1 MNKITSL
8 LLILLFIVAACGTKT
23 TTDQMNLTAESDS
36 KPETIE
42 NSYQDEKEKNKSMPL
57 PGEADSSIPLE
68 DLEDK
73 NTISATEIIPLDISP
88 VPIVDLISVSQNED
102 GMTTVEAV
110 RELGPSVVQI
120 STDTV
125 SISLYNRIVP
135 QTGVGSGIIIDK
147 LGNILTN
154 NHVVE
159 GADLVTVTLNDG
171 RSYPATLVGSDNI
184 TDLAVIKISAAKLTP
199 AKFGRSSELQV
210 GEDVIAVGHALG
222 LKGGPTVSKGVVSA
236 LERTIQIDPQ
246 KAMVDLIQ
254 TDASINPG
262 NSGGPLANSRGE
274 VIGINT
280 AIIDDSNGIGFAINI
295 DDAHVVVDQILAS
308 GNVLRGFLGIT
319 PFNVTDSIREQINL
333 PVADGVV
340 IAGVV
345 SGFPAEKSGL
355 QSEDVIVM
363 LNEDSIENAGDLSKF
378 LLNNPPGSEVEVR
391 FYRNGELRKVDIVLA
406 DKPE

>member
-1 MNKITSL
+1 MTKTTSL
-8 LLILLFIVAACGTKT
+8 LLIALLLFTACGTKT
-23 TTDQMNLTAESDS
+23 DTDRIKMTANSNPS
-36 KPETIE
+36 PETLE
-42 NSYQDEKEKNKSMPL
+42 KSVQKEKTGNKS
-57 PGEADSSIPLE
+57 PGLLSTASELI
-68 DLEDK
+68 
-73 NTISATEIIPLDISP
+73 TTEIEDTDPLQVIIPSEASSEA
-88 VPIVDLISVSQNED
+88 IVDLISVSRD
-102 GMTTVEAV
+102 GDTMTTVEAV
-110 RELGPSVVQI
+110 RQLGPSVVQI

-125 SISLYNRIVP
+125 AISLYNRIVP

-147 LGNILTN
+147 VGNILTN

-184 TDLAVIKISAAKLTP
+184 TDLAVIKISAAKLNP
-199 AKFGRSSELQV
+199 AKFGRSADLQV

-236 LERTIQIDPQ
+236 LERTIQTDAQ

-262 NSGGPLANSRGE
+262 NSGGPLANSKGE

-295 DDAHVVVDQILAS
+295 DDAHVVVDQILTS
-308 GNVLRGFLGIT
+308 GDVLRGFLGIT

-333 PVADGVV
+333 PVADGV
-340 IAGVV
+340 IISGVV

-355 QSEDVIVM
+355 QPEDVIVM
-363 LNEDSIENAGDLSKF
+363 LNKVSIENAGDLSKF
-378 LLNNPPGSEVEVR
+378 LLNNPPGSKVEVR

-406 DKPE
+406 DKPD

>member
-1 MNKITSL
+1 VKINKAASL
-8 LLILLFIVAACGTKT
+8 LLMTLLLFTACSTKSDNDQLEFVGNLNPSPEALEKSSKEAKTEEKSSILSDTTKT
-23 TTDQMNLTAESDS
+23 LTT
-36 KPETIE
+36 
-42 NSYQDEKEKNKSMPL
+42 KEV
-57 PGEADSSIPLE
+57 E
-68 DLEDK
+68 DVSQPPVI
-73 NTISATEIIPLDISP
+73 NPTEIPS
-88 VPIVDLISVSQNED
+88 VPIADLISVSRDE
-102 GMTTVEAV
+102 GIMTTVEAV
-110 RELGPSVVQI
+110 RALGPSVVQI
-120 STDTV
+120 SADTAV
-125 SISLYNRIVP
+125 ISLYNQIVP

-184 TDLAVIKISAAKLTP
+184 TDLAVIKISAAKLIP
-199 AKFGRSSELQV
+199 AKFGRSADLQV

-236 LERTIQIDPQ
+236 LERTIQTDAQ
-246 KAMVDLIQ
+246 RAMVDLIQ

-262 NSGGPLANSRGE
+262 NSGGPLANSKGE

-308 GNVLRGFLGIT
+308 GTVLRGFLGIT

-333 PVADGVV
+333 PVADGVI
-340 IAGVV
+340 IASVV
-345 SGFPAEKSGL
+345 TGFPAEKSGL
-355 QSEDVIVM
+355 QREDVIVM
-363 LNEDSIENAGDLSKF
+363 LNEVSIENAGDLSKF
-378 LLNNPPGSEVEVR
+378 LLDNPPGSEVQVR
-391 FYRNGELRKVDIVLA
+391 FYRNGELQTMVIVLA
-406 DKPE
+406 DKPD

>member
-1 MNKITSL
+1 MTKTTSL
-8 LLILLFIVAACGTKT
+8 LLIALLLFTACGTKT
-23 TTDQMNLTAESDS
+23 DTDRIKMTANSNPS
-36 KPETIE
+36 PETLE
-42 NSYQDEKEKNKSMPL
+42 KSVQKEKTGNKS
-57 PGEADSSIPLE
+57 PGLLSTASELI
-68 DLEDK
+68 
-73 NTISATEIIPLDISP
+73 TTEIEGTDPLQAIIPSEASSEA
-88 VPIVDLISVSQNED
+88 IVDLISVSRD
-102 GMTTVEAV
+102 GDTMTTVEAV
-110 RELGPSVVQI
+110 RQLGPSVVQI

-125 SISLYNRIVP
+125 AISLYNRIVP

-147 LGNILTN
+147 VGNILTN

-184 TDLAVIKISAAKLTP
+184 TDLAVIKISAAKLNP
-199 AKFGRSSELQV
+199 AKFGRSADLQV

-236 LERTIQIDPQ
+236 LERTIQTDAQ

-262 NSGGPLANSRGE
+262 NSGGPLANSKGE

-295 DDAHVVVDQILAS
+295 DDAHVVVDQILTS
-308 GNVLRGFLGIT
+308 GDVLRGFLGIT

-333 PVADGVV
+333 PVADGVI

-355 QSEDVIVM
+355 QPEDVIVM
-363 LNEDSIENAGDLSKF
+363 LNKVSIENAGDLSKF
-378 LLNNPPGSEVEVR
+378 LLNNPPGSKVEVR

-406 DKPE
+406 DKPD

>member
-1 MNKITSL
+1 MNRTTSL
-8 LLILLFIVAACGTKT
+8 LLIVLLIVAACGTKSS
-23 TTDQMNLTAESDS
+23 TDQLKMTANSNPSPDSLEESS
-36 KPETIE
+36 QKG
-42 NSYQDEKEKNKSMPL
+42 KEENKSLTL
-57 PGEADSSIPLE
+57 PNALI
-68 DLEDK
+68 
-73 NTISATEIIPLDISP
+73 TTEIDDTAPESVIIPAETPSVP
-88 VPIVDLISVSQNED
+88 VADLISVSQVED
-102 GMTTVEAV
+102 SMTTVEAV

-120 STDTV
+120 TTDTGV
-125 SISLYNRIVP
+125 ISLYNRIVP

-147 LGNILTN
+147 AGNILTN

-159 GADLVTVTLNDG
+159 SADLVTVTLNDG

-184 TDLAVIKISAAKLTP
+184 TDLAVIKISAAKLIP
-199 AKFGRSSELQV
+199 AKFGRSADLEV

-236 LERTIQIDPQ
+236 LERTIQTDAQ

-262 NSGGPLANSRGE
+262 NSGGPLANSKGE

-333 PVADGVV
+333 PVADGVI

-355 QSEDVIVM
+355 QPEDVIVM
-363 LNEDSIENAGDLSKF
+363 LNKVSIENAGDLSKF
-378 LLNNPPGSEVEVR
+378 LLDNPPGSKVEVR
-391 FYRNGELRKVDIVLA
+391 FYRNGELQKVDIVLA
-406 DKPE
+406 DKPD

>member
-1 MNKITSL
+1 MKKTTGL
-8 LLILLFIVAACGTKT
+8 LLIVLLIVAACGTESS
-23 TTDQMNLTAESDS
+23 TDQLKITANSNLSPNALGKASQE
-36 KPETIE
+36 EE
-42 NSYQDEKEKNKSMPL
+42 VENKSL
-57 PGEADSSIPLE
+57 TLSSAANGLITREVE
-68 DLEDK
+68 D
-73 NTISATEIIPLDISP
+73 TAPPPAIIPTETPSA
-88 VPIVDLISVSQNED
+88 PIVDLISVSQVGD
-102 GMTTVEAV
+102 SMTTVEAV
-110 RELGPSVVQI
+110 RALSPSVVQI

-125 SISLYNRIVP
+125 AISLYNRIVP
-135 QTGVGSGIIIDK
+135 QTGVGSGIIIDNF
-147 LGNILTN
+147 GNILTN

-159 GADLVTVTLNDG
+159 GADLVTATLNDG

-184 TDLAVIKISAAKLTP
+184 TDLAVINISAAKLTP
-199 AKFGRSSELQV
+199 AKFGRSADLQV

-236 LERTIQIDPQ
+236 LERTIQTDAQ

-262 NSGGPLANSRGE
+262 NSGGPLANSKGE

-295 DDAHVVVDQILAS
+295 DDAHVVIDQILAS
-308 GNVLRGFLGIT
+308 GKVLRGFLGIT

-333 PVADGVV
+333 PVADGVI

-355 QSEDVIVM
+355 QPEDVIVM
-363 LNEDSIENAGDLSKF
+363 LNKVSIENAGDLSKF
-378 LLNNPPGSEVEVR
+378 LLNNPPGSEVEIR

-406 DKPE
+406 DKPD

>member
-1 MNKITSL
+1 MNKTIPL
-8 LLILLFIVAACGTKT
+8 LLIVLLIVAACGTKSST
-23 TTDQMNLTAESDS
+23 GQLNIAGNSDPSIDAQEKSVQQEKIENKSLTLPVAASTSTPTEIAATDQPPAIIDAETPSV
-36 KPETIE
+36 
-42 NSYQDEKEKNKSMPL
+42 
-57 PGEADSSIPLE
+57 
-68 DLEDK
+68 
-73 NTISATEIIPLDISP
+73 P
-88 VPIVDLISVSQNED
+88 VVDLISVSQAGDN
-102 GMTTVEAV
+102 MTTVEAV
-110 RELGPSVVQI
+110 RALGPSVVQI

-125 SISLYNRIVP
+125 AISLYNRIVP

-147 LGNILTN
+147 VGNILTN

-199 AKFGRSSELQV
+199 AKFGRSADLEV

-236 LERTIQIDPQ
+236 LERTIQTDAQ

-262 NSGGPLANSRGE
+262 NSGGPLANSKGE

-333 PVADGVV
+333 PVADGVI

-345 SGFPAEKSGL
+345 TGFPAEKAGL
-355 QSEDVIVM
+355 QTEDVIVM
-363 LNEDSIENAGDLSKF
+363 LNKVSIENAGDLSKF
-378 LLNNPPGSEVEVR
+378 LLNNPPGSKVEVR
-391 FYRNGELRKVDIVLA
+391 FYRNGELQSVDIVLA
-406 DKPE
+406 DKPD

>member
-1 MNKITSL
+1 MNKTIPL
-8 LLILLFIVAACGTKT
+8 LLIVLLIVAACGTKSST
-23 TTDQMNLTAESDS
+23 GQLNIAGNSDPSIDAQEKSVQQEKIENKSLTLPVAASTSTPTEIAATDQPPAIIDAETPSV
-36 KPETIE
+36 
-42 NSYQDEKEKNKSMPL
+42 
-57 PGEADSSIPLE
+57 
-68 DLEDK
+68 
-73 NTISATEIIPLDISP
+73 P
-88 VPIVDLISVSQNED
+88 VVDLISVSQAGDN
-102 GMTTVEAV
+102 MTTVEAV
-110 RELGPSVVQI
+110 RALGPSVVQI

-125 SISLYNRIVP
+125 AISLYNRIVP

-147 LGNILTN
+147 VGNILTN

-199 AKFGRSSELQV
+199 AKFGRSADLEV

-236 LERTIQIDPQ
+236 LERTIQTDAQ

-262 NSGGPLANSRGE
+262 NSGGPLANSKGE

-333 PVADGVV
+333 PVADGVI

-345 SGFPAEKSGL
+345 TGFPAEKSGL
-355 QSEDVIVM
+355 QTEDVIVM
-363 LNEDSIENAGDLSKF
+363 LNKVSIENAGDLSKF
-378 LLNNPPGSEVEVR
+378 LLNNPPGSKVEVR
-391 FYRNGELRKVDIVLA
+391 FYRNGELQSVDIVLA
-406 DKPE
+406 DKPD

>member
-1 MNKITSL
+1 MTKTTSL
-8 LLILLFIVAACGTKT
+8 LLIALLLFTACGTKT
-23 TTDQMNLTAESDS
+23 DTDRIKMTANSNPS
-36 KPETIE
+36 PETLE
-42 NSYQDEKEKNKSMPL
+42 KSVQKEKTGNKS
-57 PGEADSSIPLE
+57 PGLLSTASELI
-68 DLEDK
+68 
-73 NTISATEIIPLDISP
+73 TTEIEDTDPLQVIIPSEASSEA
-88 VPIVDLISVSQNED
+88 IVDLISVSRD
-102 GMTTVEAV
+102 GDTMTTVEAV
-110 RELGPSVVQI
+110 RQLGPSVVQI

-125 SISLYNRIVP
+125 AISLYNRIVP

-147 LGNILTN
+147 VGNILTN

-184 TDLAVIKISAAKLTP
+184 TDLAVIKISAAKLNP
-199 AKFGRSSELQV
+199 AKFGRSADLQV

-236 LERTIQIDPQ
+236 LERTIQTDAQ

-262 NSGGPLANSRGE
+262 NSGGPLANSKGE

-295 DDAHVVVDQILAS
+295 DDAHVVVDQILTS
-308 GNVLRGFLGIT
+308 GDVLRGFLGIT

-333 PVADGVV
+333 PVADGVI

-355 QSEDVIVM
+355 QPEDVIVM
-363 LNEDSIENAGDLSKF
+363 LNKVSIENAGDLSKF
-378 LLNNPPGSEVEVR
+378 LLNNPPGSKVEVR

-406 DKPE
+406 DKPD

>member
-1 MNKITSL
+1 MKINKAASL
-8 LLILLFIVAACGTKT
+8 LLMTLLLFTACSTGGDNDQLKLVADLNPTPEALEKSSKEVKT
-23 TTDQMNLTAESDS
+23 
-36 KPETIE
+36 
-42 NSYQDEKEKNKSMPL
+42 
-57 PGEADSSIPLE
+57 
-68 DLEDK
+68 EDK
-73 NTISATEIIPLDISP
+73 SQILSGTAKRLSTRESEDVAQPSVIIPTEIPSVAIA
-88 VPIVDLISVSQNED
+88 DLISVSQDED
-102 GMTTVEAV
+102 VMTTVEAV

-120 STDTV
+120 SADTAA
-125 SISLYNRIVP
+125 ISLYNQIIP

-147 LGNILTN
+147 SGNILTN

-184 TDLAVIKISAAKLTP
+184 TDLAVIKISAAKLVP
-199 AKFGRSSELQV
+199 AKIGRSADLQV

-236 LERTIQIDPQ
+236 LERTIQTDAQ
-246 KAMVDLIQ
+246 RAMVDLIQ

-262 NSGGPLANSRGE
+262 NSGGPLANSKGE

-308 GNVLRGFLGIT
+308 GTVLRGFLGIT

-333 PVADGVV
+333 PVADGVI
-340 IAGVV
+340 IASVV
-345 SGFPAEKSGL
+345 TGFPAEKSGL
-355 QSEDVIVM
+355 QREDVIVM
-363 LNEDSIENAGDLSKF
+363 LNEVSIENAGDLSKF
-378 LLNNPPGSEVEVR
+378 LLDNPPGSEVQVR
-391 FYRNGELRKVDIVLA
+391 FYRNGELQTVVIVLA
-406 DKPE
+406 DKPD

>member
-1 MNKITSL
+1 MKINKAASL
-8 LLILLFIVAACGTKT
+8 LLMTLLLFTACSTKSDNDQLEFVGNLNPSLEALEKSSKEAKTEEKSSILSDTTKT
-23 TTDQMNLTAESDS
+23 LTT
-36 KPETIE
+36 
-42 NSYQDEKEKNKSMPL
+42 KEV
-57 PGEADSSIPLE
+57 E
-68 DLEDK
+68 DVSQPPVI
-73 NTISATEIIPLDISP
+73 NPTEIPS
-88 VPIVDLISVSQNED
+88 VPIADLISVSRDE
-102 GMTTVEAV
+102 GIMTTVEAV
-110 RELGPSVVQI
+110 RALGPSVVQI
-120 STDTV
+120 SADTAV
-125 SISLYNRIVP
+125 ISLYNQIVP

-184 TDLAVIKISAAKLTP
+184 TDLAVIKISAAKLVP
-199 AKFGRSSELQV
+199 AKFGRSADLQV

-236 LERTIQIDPQ
+236 LERTIQTDAQ
-246 KAMVDLIQ
+246 RAMVDLIQ

-262 NSGGPLANSRGE
+262 NSGGPLANSKGE

-308 GNVLRGFLGIT
+308 GTVLRGFLGIT

-333 PVADGVV
+333 PVADGVI
-340 IAGVV
+340 IASVV
-345 SGFPAEKSGL
+345 TGFPAEKSGL
-355 QSEDVIVM
+355 QREDVIVM
-363 LNEDSIENAGDLSKF
+363 LNEVSKENAGDLSKF
-378 LLNNPPGSEVEVR
+378 RLDNPPGSEVQVR
-391 FYRNGELRKVDIVLA
+391 FYRNGELQTMVIVLA
-406 DKPE
+406 DKPD

>member
-1 MNKITSL
+1 MNKTIPL
-8 LLILLFIVAACGTKT
+8 LLIVLLIVAACGTKSST
-23 TTDQMNLTAESDS
+23 GQLNIAGNSDPSIDAQEKSVQQEKIENKSLTLPVAASTSTPTEIAATDQPPAIIDAETPSV
-36 KPETIE
+36 
-42 NSYQDEKEKNKSMPL
+42 
-57 PGEADSSIPLE
+57 
-68 DLEDK
+68 
-73 NTISATEIIPLDISP
+73 P
-88 VPIVDLISVSQNED
+88 VVDLISVSQAGDN
-102 GMTTVEAV
+102 MTTVEAV
-110 RELGPSVVQI
+110 RALGPSVVQI

-125 SISLYNRIVP
+125 AISLYNRIVP

-147 LGNILTN
+147 VGNILTN

-199 AKFGRSSELQV
+199 AKFGRSADLEV

-236 LERTIQIDPQ
+236 LERTIQTDAQ

-262 NSGGPLANSRGE
+262 NSGGPLANSKGE

-333 PVADGVV
+333 PVADGVI

-345 SGFPAEKSGL
+345 TGFPAEKSGL
-355 QSEDVIVM
+355 RTEDVIVM
-363 LNEDSIENAGDLSKF
+363 LNKVSIENAGDLSKF
-378 LLNNPPGSEVEVR
+378 LLNNPPGSKVEVR
-391 FYRNGELRKVDIVLA
+391 FYRNGELQSVDIVLA
-406 DKPE
+406 DKPD

>member
-1 MNKITSL
+1 MNKIVGILLIIL
-8 LLILLFIVAACGTKT
+8 LLIVACNRREN
-23 TTDQMNLTAESDS
+23 TDPLTITEISTPSIETFEESLTAENKALSSDAD
-36 KPETIE
+36 TDIE
-42 NSYQDEKEKNKSMPL
+42 PPAPAEVTPVVL
-57 PGEADSSIPLE
+57 PPFYIPPAA
-68 DLEDK
+68 
-73 NTISATEIIPLDISP
+73 N
-88 VPIVDLISVSQNED
+88 VDLISVSQD
-102 GMTTVEAV
+102 DDVMTTVEAV

-120 STDTV
+120 STDTAV
-125 SISLYNRIVP
+125 ISLYNQTIP
-135 QTGVGSGIIIDK
+135 QTGVGSGIILDK
-147 LGNILTN
+147 AGNILTN

-171 RSYPATLVGSDNI
+171 RSYPATLVGSDSI
-184 TDLAVIKISAAKLTP
+184 TDLAVIKISAAKLNP
-199 AKFGRSSELQV
+199 AKFGKSEGLQV

-236 LERTIQIDPQ
+236 LERTIQTDAQ

-280 AIIDDSNGIGFAINI
+280 AIITGSNGIGFAINI
-295 DDAHVVVDQILAS
+295 DDAHVVVDQILAF

-333 PVADGVV
+333 PVSDGVI
-340 IAGVV
+340 IAGIV
-345 SGFPAEKSGL
+345 SGFPAEESGL
-355 QSEDVIVM
+355 QPEDVIVM
-363 LNEDSIENAGDLSKF
+363 LNKTSIENSGDLSKF

-391 FYRNGELRKVDIVLA
+391 FYRRGELKNVELVLA
-406 DKPE
+406 DKPD

>member
-1 MNKITSL
+1 MKINKAASL
-8 LLILLFIVAACGTKT
+8 LLMTLLLFTACSTGGDNDQLKLVADLNPTPEALEKSSKEVKT
-23 TTDQMNLTAESDS
+23 
-36 KPETIE
+36 
-42 NSYQDEKEKNKSMPL
+42 
-57 PGEADSSIPLE
+57 
-68 DLEDK
+68 EDK
-73 NTISATEIIPLDISP
+73 SQILSGTAKRLSTRESEDVAQPSVIIPTEIPSVAIA
-88 VPIVDLISVSQNED
+88 DLISVSQDED
-102 GMTTVEAV
+102 VMTTVEAV

-120 STDTV
+120 SADTAA
-125 SISLYNRIVP
+125 ISLYNQIIP

-147 LGNILTN
+147 SGNILTN

-184 TDLAVIKISAAKLTP
+184 TDLAVIKISAAKLVP
-199 AKFGRSSELQV
+199 AKIGRSADLQV

-236 LERTIQIDPQ
+236 LERTIQTDAQ
-246 KAMVDLIQ
+246 RAMVDLIQ

-262 NSGGPLANSRGE
+262 NSGGPLANSKGE

-308 GNVLRGFLGIT
+308 GTVLRGFLGIT

-333 PVADGVV
+333 PVADGVI
-340 IAGVV
+340 IASVV
-345 SGFPAEKSGL
+345 TGFPAETSGL
-355 QSEDVIVM
+355 QREDVIVM
-363 LNEDSIENAGDLSKF
+363 LNEVSIENAGDLSKF
-378 LLNNPPGSEVEVR
+378 LLDNPPGSEVQVR
-391 FYRNGELRKVDIVLA
+391 FYRNGELQTVVIVLA
-406 DKPE
+406 DKPD

>member
-1 MNKITSL
+1 MKINKAASL
-8 LLILLFIVAACGTKT
+8 LLMTLLLFTACSTGGDNDQLKLVADLNPTPEALEKSSKEVKTEHKSQILSGTAKRLST
-23 TTDQMNLTAESDS
+23 RESEDVAQPS
-36 KPETIE
+36 VI
-42 NSYQDEKEKNKSMPL
+42 
-57 PGEADSSIPLE
+57 IP
-68 DLEDK
+68 
-73 NTISATEIIPLDISP
+73 TEIPSVAIA
-88 VPIVDLISVSQNED
+88 DLISVSQDED
-102 GMTTVEAV
+102 VMTTVEAV

-120 STDTV
+120 SADTAA
-125 SISLYNRIVP
+125 ISLYNQIIP

-147 LGNILTN
+147 SGNILTN

-184 TDLAVIKISAAKLTP
+184 TDLAVIKISAAKLVP
-199 AKFGRSSELQV
+199 AKIGRSADLQV

-236 LERTIQIDPQ
+236 LERTIQTDAQ
-246 KAMVDLIQ
+246 RAMVDLIQ

-262 NSGGPLANSRGE
+262 NSGGPLANSKGE

-308 GNVLRGFLGIT
+308 GTVLRGVLGIT

-333 PVADGVV
+333 PVADGVI
-340 IAGVV
+340 IASVV
-345 SGFPAEKSGL
+345 TGFPAEKSGL
-355 QSEDVIVM
+355 QREDVIVM
-363 LNEDSIENAGDLSKF
+363 LNEVSIENAGDLSKF
-378 LLNNPPGSEVEVR
+378 LLDNPPGSEVQVR
-391 FYRNGELRKVDIVLA
+391 FYRNGELQTVVIVLA
-406 DKPE
+406 DKPD

>member
-1 MNKITSL
+1 MKINKAASL
-8 LLILLFIVAACGTKT
+8 LLMTLLLFTACSTKSDNDQLEFVGNLTPSPEALEKSSKEAKTEEKSSILSDTTKT
-23 TTDQMNLTAESDS
+23 LTT
-36 KPETIE
+36 
-42 NSYQDEKEKNKSMPL
+42 KEV
-57 PGEADSSIPLE
+57 E
-68 DLEDK
+68 DVSQPPVI
-73 NTISATEIIPLDISP
+73 NPTEIPS
-88 VPIVDLISVSQNED
+88 VPIADLISVSRDE
-102 GMTTVEAV
+102 GIMTTVEAV
-110 RELGPSVVQI
+110 RALGPSVVQI
-120 STDTV
+120 SADTAV
-125 SISLYNRIVP
+125 ISLYNQIVP

-184 TDLAVIKISAAKLTP
+184 TDLAVIKISAAKLIP
-199 AKFGRSSELQV
+199 AKFGRSADLQV

-236 LERTIQIDPQ
+236 LERTIQTDAQ
-246 KAMVDLIQ
+246 RAMVDLIQ

-262 NSGGPLANSRGE
+262 NSGGPLANSKGE

-308 GNVLRGFLGIT
+308 GTVLRGFLGIT

-333 PVADGVV
+333 PVADGVI
-340 IAGVV
+340 IASVV
-345 SGFPAEKSGL
+345 TGFPAEKSGL
-355 QSEDVIVM
+355 QREDVIVM
-363 LNEDSIENAGDLSKF
+363 LNEVSIENAGDLSKF
-378 LLNNPPGSEVEVR
+378 LLDNPPGSEVQVR
-391 FYRNGELRKVDIVLA
+391 FYRNGELQTMVIVLA
-406 DKPE
+406 DKPD

>member
-1 MNKITSL
+1 MNKTITL
-8 LLILLFIVAACGTKT
+8 LLIVLLIVAACGTKSST
-23 TTDQMNLTAESDS
+23 GQLNIAGNSDPSIDAQEKFVQQEKIENKSLTLPVAASTSTPTEIAATDQPPAIIDAETPSV
-36 KPETIE
+36 
-42 NSYQDEKEKNKSMPL
+42 
-57 PGEADSSIPLE
+57 
-68 DLEDK
+68 
-73 NTISATEIIPLDISP
+73 P
-88 VPIVDLISVSQNED
+88 VVDLISVSQAGDN
-102 GMTTVEAV
+102 MTTVEAV
-110 RELGPSVVQI
+110 RALGPSVVQI

-125 SISLYNRIVP
+125 AISLYNRIVP

-147 LGNILTN
+147 VGNILTN

-199 AKFGRSSELQV
+199 AKFGRSADLEV

-236 LERTIQIDPQ
+236 LERTIQTDAQ

-262 NSGGPLANSRGE
+262 NSGGPLANSKGE

-333 PVADGVV
+333 PVADGVI

-345 SGFPAEKSGL
+345 TGFPAEKSGL
-355 QSEDVIVM
+355 QTEDVIVM
-363 LNEDSIENAGDLSKF
+363 LNKVSIENAGDLSKF
-378 LLNNPPGSEVEVR
+378 LLNNPPGSKVEVR
-391 FYRNGELRKVDIVLA
+391 FYRNGELQSVDIVLA
-406 DKPE
+406 DKPD

>member
-1 MNKITSL
+1 MKINKAASL
-8 LLILLFIVAACGTKT
+8 LLMTLLLFTACSTKSDNDQLEFVGNLNPTPEALEKSSKEAKTEEKSSILSDTTKT
-23 TTDQMNLTAESDS
+23 LTT
-36 KPETIE
+36 
-42 NSYQDEKEKNKSMPL
+42 KEV
-57 PGEADSSIPLE
+57 E
-68 DLEDK
+68 DVSQPPVI
-73 NTISATEIIPLDISP
+73 NPTEIPS
-88 VPIVDLISVSQNED
+88 VPIADLISVSRDE
-102 GMTTVEAV
+102 GIMTTVEAV
-110 RELGPSVVQI
+110 RALGPSVVQI
-120 STDTV
+120 SADTAV
-125 SISLYNRIVP
+125 ISLYNQIVP

-184 TDLAVIKISAAKLTP
+184 TDLAVIKISAAKLVP
-199 AKFGRSSELQV
+199 AKFGRSADLQV

-236 LERTIQIDPQ
+236 LERTIQTDAQ
-246 KAMVDLIQ
+246 RAMVDLIQ

-262 NSGGPLANSRGE
+262 NSGGPLANSKGE

-308 GNVLRGFLGIT
+308 GTVLRGFLGIT

-333 PVADGVV
+333 PVADGVI
-340 IAGVV
+340 IASVV
-345 SGFPAEKSGL
+345 TGFPAEKSGL
-355 QSEDVIVM
+355 QREDVIVM
-363 LNEDSIENAGDLSKF
+363 LNEVSIENAGDLSKF
-378 LLNNPPGSEVEVR
+378 LLDNPPGSEVQVR
-391 FYRNGELRKVDIVLA
+391 FYRNGELQTMVIVLA
-406 DKPE
+406 DKPD

>member
-1 MNKITSL
+1 MNKATSL
-8 LLILLFIVAACGTKT
+8 LLIMLLIVAACGTKSS
-23 TTDQMNLTAESDS
+23 TDHLKMTANSNPSPDALEESFQ
-36 KPETIE
+36 KG
-42 NSYQDEKEKNKSMPL
+42 K
-57 PGEADSSIPLE
+57 A
-68 DLEDK
+68 EDK
-73 NTISATEIIPLDISP
+73 SLTLPSAASALITTEIEDTAP
-88 VPIVDLISVSQNED
+88 VPVIIPAETPSVPVADLISVSEVENT
-102 GMTTVEAV
+102 MTTVEAV

-125 SISLYNRIVP
+125 AISLYNRIVP

-147 LGNILTN
+147 VGNVLTN

-199 AKFGRSSELQV
+199 AKFGRSAELQV

-236 LERTIQIDPQ
+236 LERTIQTDAQ

-262 NSGGPLANSRGE
+262 NSGGPLANSKGE

-295 DDAHVVVDQILAS
+295 DDAHVVVDQILTS

-333 PVADGVV
+333 PVADGVI

-355 QSEDVIVM
+355 QPEDVIVM
-363 LNEDSIENAGDLSKF
+363 LNKVSIENAGDLSKF
-378 LLNNPPGSEVEVR
+378 LLNNPPGSKVEVR

-406 DKPE
+406 DKPS

>member
-1 MNKITSL
+1 MNKIVGILLIIL
-8 LLILLFIVAACGTKT
+8 LLIVACNRRENTGSLTITEISTPSIETFEKT
-23 TTDQMNLTAESDS
+23 STAEDEALSSAAD
-36 KPETIE
+36 TDIE
-42 NSYQDEKEKNKSMPL
+42 PSVPVEVTPVVLPL
-57 PGEADSSIPLE
+57 
-68 DLEDK
+68 
-73 NTISATEIIPLDISP
+73 LDIPP
-88 VPIVDLISVSQNED
+88 VVVADLISVSQD
-102 GMTTVEAV
+102 VDAMTTVEAV

-120 STDTV
+120 STDTAA
-125 SISLYNRIVP
+125 ISLYNQIVP
-135 QTGVGSGIIIDK
+135 QTGVGSGIILDK
-147 LGNILTN
+147 AGNILTN

-184 TDLAVIKISAAKLTP
+184 TDLAVMKISAAKLNP
-199 AKFGRSSELQV
+199 AKFGKSSELQV

-236 LERTIQIDPQ
+236 LERTIQTDAQ

-280 AIIDDSNGIGFAINI
+280 AIINGSNGIGFAINI
-295 DDAHVVVDQILAS
+295 DDAHVVVDQILAF

-333 PVADGVV
+333 PVSDGVI

-345 SGFPAEKSGL
+345 SGFPAEESGL
-355 QSEDVIVM
+355 QPEDVIVM
-363 LNEDSIENAGDLSKF
+363 LNKTSIENSGDLSKF

-391 FYRNGELRKVDIVLA
+391 FYRRGKLKNVELVLA
-406 DKPE
+406 DKPD